1 MANEDPPLQIFRMSA
16 VLGRIDP
23 VRGPRGNAGFSSPC
37 ARISR
42 RIAFG
47 LGAAMT
53 LLVMIVSH
61 GSAQTPPP
69 NRNVT
74 DSRLAVKINTALWSD
89 LRFPGRQITVDTQ
102 DGVVTLRGKVDSEET
117 KKAADD
123 IIGHLEGVKKIRNE
137 LQIVPPERRA
147 EVDAQDQAIARALDA
162 KFKQDPQLQDAVI
175 ETRVDAGLVT
185 LSGQV
190 RNAAARS
197 RAVELARAV
206 PGVRSVGNEL
216 TSAPLAP
223 ASQTAPGNFFGT
235 LTGAFREE

>member
-1 MANEDPPLQIFRMSA
+1 M
-16 VLGRIDP
+16 
-23 VRGPRGNAGFSSPC
+23 
-37 ARISR
+37 
-42 RIAFG
+42 
-47 LGAAMT
+47 GAAMT
-53 LLVMIVSH
+53 LLVSH

-89 LRFPGRQITVDTQ
+89 LRFPGRQISVDTQ

-123 IIGHLEGVKKIRNE
+123 IIGRLEGVKEIRNQ

-147 EVDAQDQAIARALDA
+147 EVDARDQAIARALDV
-162 KFKQDPQLQDAVI
+162 KLKEDPQLQDAVI
-175 ETRVDAGLVT
+175 DTRVDAGLVT

-206 PGVRSVGNEL
+206 PGVRSVRNEL
-216 TSAPLAP
+216 TSAPLAR
-223 ASQTAPGNFFGT
+223 SG
-235 LTGAFREE
+235 

>member
-1 MANEDPPLQIFRMSA
+1 MKIFPSKSPRMSA
-16 VLGRIDP
+16 VPGRIDP
-23 VRGPRGNAGFSSPC
+23 VRAPHGRARSSS
-37 ARISR
+37 RSDRVSR
-42 RIAFG
+42 RIAFAV
-47 LGAAMT
+47 GAAMT
-53 LLVMIVSH
+53 LLVVIVSH

-89 LRFPGRQITVDTQ
+89 LRFPGRQISVDTQ

-123 IIGHLEGVKKIRNE
+123 IIGRLEGVKEIRNQ

-147 EVDAQDQAIARALDA
+147 EVDARDQAIARALDV
-162 KFKQDPQLQDAVI
+162 KLKEDPQLQDAVI
-175 ETRVDAGLVT
+175 DTRVDAGLVT

-206 PGVRSVGNEL
+206 PGVRSVRNEL
-216 TSAPLAP
+216 TSAPLAR
-223 ASQTAPGNFFGT
+223 SG
-235 LTGAFREE
+235 